1 VGPPAVGA
9 SGWLGKRHSRIW
21 HRVLTALAV
30 VAMVAV
36 CGLSSWFIVADER
49 QTQDVRASSAEPVPT
64 TRPRDI
70 STRAVD
76 PRPLTVNEVFPAPNV
91 VVNPKESPYRV
102 VKTQE
107 VATCQAAVAGDI
119 AKLLDELD
127 CSQVVRATLRSP
139 TGKYLL
145 TGGVFN
151 LADADGAKYASNKLK
166 SIVDTEKGRF
176 NGMAAGPGTEA
187 IATSSAHVGWDIR
200 GHYLIYCVIARADGK
215 EFADNDPYARQILFD
230 IVEWHL
236 RDTVL
241 EKRATQPITVT
252 K

>member
-1 VGPPAVGA
+1 M
-9 SGWLGKRHSRIW
+9 W
-21 HRVLTALAV
+21 HRLLVVLAT
-30 VAMVAV
+30 VAMLAV

-49 QTQDVRASSAEPVPT
+49 QGRTTRASSAEPVPT

-70 STRAVD
+70 SSRAVD
-76 PRPLTVNEVFPAPNV
+76 PRPLTVEEVFPAAKV

-102 VKTQE
+102 LKSQE
-107 VATCQAAVAGDI
+107 VATCRAAVAGDI
-119 AKLLDELD
+119 ATLLGGLG

-139 TGKYLL
+139 TGKYLV

-151 LADADGAKYASNKLK
+151 LSDADGAKYASNKLK

-176 NGMAAGPGTEA
+176 NGMAAGPGTEP

-215 EFADNDPYARQILFD
+215 AFADNDPYARQILFD

-241 EKRATQPITVT
+241 EKRATVRIAPRGS
-252 K
+252 